1 MDILR
6 AYKIACQLHA
16 GQTDKAGRPYIEHLT
31 RVMLR
36 VQMDGGDRFQ
46 QIAALLHDS
55 IEDEKTTADE
65 LLALGVPSEA
75 VVLVQA
81 LTKRE
86 EQSYEDYLRGLIG
99 RYRVVTVK
107 MADLDDNSDPERLE
121 LLPERQRMRLQAKYA
136 QAWDILHDEL
146 LHPMR
151 CKGWSFTGRVNPRLG
166 QFLAGY

>member
-31 RVMLR
+31 RVLLR

-46 QIAALLHDS
+46 QIAALLHDA
-55 IEDEKTTADE
+55 IEDEKTTAEE
-65 LLALGVPSEA
+65 LLALGVPAES

-81 LTKRE
+81 LTKRKD
-86 EQSYEDYLRGLIG
+86 QTYEDYLRGLSG
-99 RYRVVTVK
+99 RSRVLLVN

-121 LLPERQRMRLQAKYA
+121 LLPDLLRMRLEAKYA
-136 QAWDILHDEL
+136 QAWDTLQGD
-146 LHPMR
+146 
-151 CKGWSFTGRVNPRLG
+151 
-166 QFLAGY
+166 

>member
-31 RVMLR
+31 RVLLR

-121 LLPERQRMRLQAKYA
+121 LLPERQRMRLQAKYV
-136 QAWDILHDEL
+136 QAWDILH
-146 LHPMR
+146 
-151 CKGWSFTGRVNPRLG
+151 G
-166 QFLAGY
+166 A

>member
-31 RVMLR
+31 RVLLR

-81 LTKRE
+81 LTKRD

-99 RYRVVTVK
+99 RDRVLTVK

-136 QAWDILHDEL
+136 QAWDILH
-146 LHPMR
+146 
-151 CKGWSFTGRVNPRLG
+151 G
-166 QFLAGY
+166 A

>member
-31 RVMLR
+31 RVLLR

-136 QAWDILHDEL
+136 QAWDILH
-146 LHPMR
+146 
-151 CKGWSFTGRVNPRLG
+151 GG
-166 QFLAGY
+166 

>member
-31 RVMLR
+31 RVLLR

-81 LTKRE
+81 LTKRD
-86 EQSYEDYLRGLIG
+86 EQSYEDYLRGLVG
-99 RYRVVTVK
+99 RYRVLTVK

-121 LLPERQRMRLQAKYA
+121 LLPDLLRMRLEAKYA
-136 QAWDILHDEL
+136 QAWDTLQGD
-146 LHPMR
+146 
-151 CKGWSFTGRVNPRLG
+151 
-166 QFLAGY
+166 

>member
-75 VVLVQA
+75 VVLVQTLA
-81 LTKRE
+81 KRKD
-86 EQSYEDYLRGLIG
+86 QSYEDYLRGLSG
-99 RYRVVTVK
+99 SCRVLPVK

-136 QAWDILHDEL
+136 QAWDILQGD
-146 LHPMR
+146 
-151 CKGWSFTGRVNPRLG
+151 
-166 QFLAGY
+166 

>member
-31 RVMLR
+31 RVLLR

-46 QIAALLHDS
+46 QIAALLHDA
-55 IEDEKTTADE
+55 IEDEKTTAEE
-65 LLALGVPSEA
+65 LLALGVPAES

-81 LTKRE
+81 LTKRKD
-86 EQSYEDYLRGLIG
+86 QTYEDYLRGLSG
-99 RYRVVTVK
+99 RYRVLLVK

-136 QAWDILHDEL
+136 QAWDILQGD
-146 LHPMR
+146 
-151 CKGWSFTGRVNPRLG
+151 
-166 QFLAGY
+166 

>member
-46 QIAALLHDS
+46 QIAALLHDA

-65 LLALGVPSEA
+65 LLALGVPAEA
-75 VVLVQA
+75 VVLVKA
-81 LTKRE
+81 LTKRND
-86 EQSYEDYLRGLIG
+86 QTYEDYLKGLSG
-99 RYRVVTVK
+99 RYRVVAVK

-121 LLPERQRMRLQAKYA
+121 LLPELLRIRLEAKYA
-136 QAWDILHDEL
+136 QAWDILQ
-146 LHPMR
+146 
-151 CKGWSFTGRVNPRLG
+151 G
-166 QFLAGY
+166 A

>member
-1 MDILR
+1 MEILR

-31 RVMLR
+31 RVLLR

-86 EQSYEDYLRGLIG
+86 DQSYEDYLRGLIG

-136 QAWDILHDEL
+136 HAWDILQGD
-146 LHPMR
+146 
-151 CKGWSFTGRVNPRLG
+151 
-166 QFLAGY
+166 

>member
-31 RVMLR
+31 RVLLR

-46 QIAALLHDS
+46 QIAALLHDA
-55 IEDEKTTADE
+55 IEDEKTTAEE
-65 LLALGVPSEA
+65 LLALGVPAES

-81 LTKRE
+81 LTKRKD
-86 EQSYEDYLRGLIG
+86 QTYEDYLRGLSG
-99 RYRVVTVK
+99 RYRVLLVK

-136 QAWDILHDEL
+136 QAWDILH
-146 LHPMR
+146 
-151 CKGWSFTGRVNPRLG
+151 GG
-166 QFLAGY
+166 

>member
-31 RVMLR
+31 RVLLR

-81 LTKRE
+81 LTKRD

-99 RYRVVTVK
+99 LDRVLTVK

-136 QAWDILHDEL
+136 HAWDILQGD
-146 LHPMR
+146 
-151 CKGWSFTGRVNPRLG
+151 
-166 QFLAGY
+166 

>member
-31 RVMLR
+31 RVMLT

-86 EQSYEDYLRGLIG
+86 DQSYEDYLRGLIG

-136 QAWDILHDEL
+136 QAWDILQGD
-146 LHPMR
+146 
-151 CKGWSFTGRVNPRLG
+151 
-166 QFLAGY
+166 

>member
-31 RVMLR
+31 RVLLR

-136 QAWDILHDEL
+136 QAWDILH
-146 LHPMR
+146 
-151 CKGWSFTGRVNPRLG
+151 G
-166 QFLAGY
+166 A

>member
-31 RVMLR
+31 RVLLR

-86 EQSYEDYLRGLIG
+86 EQSYEDYLRGLSG
-99 RYRVVTVK
+99 SCRVLPVK
-107 MADLDDNSDPERLE
+107 MADLDDNTDPERLE

-136 QAWDILHDEL
+136 QAWDILQGD
-146 LHPMR
+146 
-151 CKGWSFTGRVNPRLG
+151 
-166 QFLAGY
+166 

>member
-65 LLALGVPSEA
+65 LRALGVPSEA

-136 QAWDILHDEL
+136 QAWDILH
-146 LHPMR
+146 
-151 CKGWSFTGRVNPRLG
+151 GG
-166 QFLAGY
+166 

>member
-31 RVMLR
+31 RVLLR

-81 LTKRE
+81 LTKRD

-99 RYRVVTVK
+99 LDRVLTVK

-136 QAWDILHDEL
+136 QAWDILH
-146 LHPMR
+146 
-151 CKGWSFTGRVNPRLG
+151 G
-166 QFLAGY
+166 A

>member
-31 RVMLR
+31 RVLLR

-46 QIAALLHDS
+46 QIAALLHDA
-55 IEDEKTTADE
+55 IEDEKTTAEE

-136 QAWDILHDEL
+136 QAWDILH
-146 LHPMR
+146 
-151 CKGWSFTGRVNPRLG
+151 GG
-166 QFLAGY
+166 

>member
-31 RVMLR
+31 RVLLR

-121 LLPERQRMRLQAKYA
+121 LLPERQRMRLQGKYA
-136 QAWDILHDEL
+136 QAWDILH
-146 LHPMR
+146 
-151 CKGWSFTGRVNPRLG
+151 GG
-166 QFLAGY
+166 

>member
-81 LTKRE
+81 LTKRD

-136 QAWDILHDEL
+136 QAWDILH
-146 LHPMR
+146 
-151 CKGWSFTGRVNPRLG
+151 GG
-166 QFLAGY
+166 

>member
-31 RVMLR
+31 RVLLR

-136 QAWDILHDEL
+136 HAWDILQGD
-146 LHPMR
+146 
-151 CKGWSFTGRVNPRLG
+151 
-166 QFLAGY
+166 

>member
-31 RVMLR
+31 RVLLR

-81 LTKRE
+81 LTKRKD
-86 EQSYEDYLRGLIG
+86 QTYEDYLRGLSG
-99 RYRVVTVK
+99 RYRVLLVK

-121 LLPERQRMRLQAKYA
+121 LLPDLLRMRLEAKYA
-136 QAWDILHDEL
+136 QAWDTLQGD
-146 LHPMR
+146 
-151 CKGWSFTGRVNPRLG
+151 
-166 QFLAGY
+166 

>member
-31 RVMLR
+31 RVLLR

-136 QAWDILHDEL
+136 QACDILH
-146 LHPMR
+146 
-151 CKGWSFTGRVNPRLG
+151 GG
-166 QFLAGY
+166 

>member
-65 LLALGVPSEA
+65 LRALGVPSEA

-136 QAWDILHDEL
+136 QAWDILQGD
-146 LHPMR
+146 
-151 CKGWSFTGRVNPRLG
+151 
-166 QFLAGY
+166 

>member
-121 LLPERQRMRLQAKYA
+121 LLPERQRMRLQAKYV
-136 QAWDILHDEL
+136 QAWDILH
-146 LHPMR
+146 
-151 CKGWSFTGRVNPRLG
+151 G
-166 QFLAGY
+166 A

>member
-1 MDILR
+1 MDIRR
-6 AYKIACQLHA
+6 AYQIACQLHA

-46 QIAALLHDS
+46 QIAGLLHDS

-136 QAWDILHDEL
+136 QAWDILH
-146 LHPMR
+146 
-151 CKGWSFTGRVNPRLG
+151 GG
-166 QFLAGY
+166 

>member
-1 MDILR
+1 MEILR

-46 QIAALLHDS
+46 QIAALLHDA

-65 LLALGVPSEA
+65 LLALGVPAEA
-75 VVLVQA
+75 VVLVKA
-81 LTKRE
+81 LTKRKD
-86 EQSYEDYLRGLIG
+86 QTYEDYLRGLSG
-99 RYRVVTVK
+99 LYRVVAVK

-121 LLPERQRMRLQAKYA
+121 LLPELLRMRLEAKYA
-136 QAWDILHDEL
+136 QAWDILQ
-146 LHPMR
+146 
-151 CKGWSFTGRVNPRLG
+151 G
-166 QFLAGY
+166 A

>member
-31 RVMLR
+31 RVLLR

-46 QIAALLHDS
+46 QIAALLHDA
-55 IEDEKTTADE
+55 IEDEKTTAQE
-65 LLALGVPSEA
+65 LLALGVPAEA
-75 VVLVQA
+75 VELVKA
-81 LTKRE
+81 LTKRKD
-86 EQSYEDYLRGLIG
+86 QTYEDYLKGLSG
-99 RYRVVTVK
+99 RYRVVAVK

-136 QAWDILHDEL
+136 QAWDILH
-146 LHPMR
+146 
-151 CKGWSFTGRVNPRLG
+151 GG
-166 QFLAGY
+166 

>member
-1 MDILR
+1 
-6 AYKIACQLHA
+6 
-16 GQTDKAGRPYIEHLT
+16 
-31 RVMLR
+31 
-36 VQMDGGDRFQ
+36 MDGGDRFQ

-81 LTKRE
+81 LTKRD

-99 RYRVVTVK
+99 LDRVLTVK

-136 QAWDILHDEL
+136 QAWDILH
-146 LHPMR
+146 
-151 CKGWSFTGRVNPRLG
+151 G
-166 QFLAGY
+166 A

>member
-107 MADLDDNSDPERLE
+107 VADLDDNSDPERLE

-136 QAWDILHDEL
+136 QAWDILQGD
-146 LHPMR
+146 
-151 CKGWSFTGRVNPRLG
+151 
-166 QFLAGY
+166 

>member
-31 RVMLR
+31 RVLLR

-136 QAWDILHDEL
+136 QAWDILHGD
-146 LHPMR
+146 
-151 CKGWSFTGRVNPRLG
+151 
-166 QFLAGY
+166 

>member
-31 RVMLR
+31 RVLLR

-86 EQSYEDYLRGLIG
+86 EQSYEDYLRGLVG
-99 RYRVVTVK
+99 RYRVLTVK

-136 QAWDILHDEL
+136 QAWDILH
-146 LHPMR
+146 
-151 CKGWSFTGRVNPRLG
+151 G
-166 QFLAGY
+166 A

>member
-136 QAWDILHDEL
+136 QAWDILH
-146 LHPMR
+146 
-151 CKGWSFTGRVNPRLG
+151 GG
-166 QFLAGY
+166 